1 MEYSLQDFIHR
12 VEQTTAGGPPLDRL
26 RAASVVAGELEEI
39 GDAGLGYFVDQAR
52 HAGHSWSEIGDA
64 LGVSK
69 QAAQQK
75 QSVRLSLGPNAPTFE
90 RLTPRA
96 RHVVEAAEQ
105 VARALGHQEIR
116 TSHLLLALYREP
128 DGVAAR
134 ILVAADLTAEQAE
147 AEVTSRTERGPGSPE
162 GQLGYTPRAVSAF
175 TAALASAVQLGHNYI
190 GTEHLLL
197 GLSSGSGVAASVL
210 QDRGLT
216 DQALLPKVKEMLSG
230 YSH

>member
-12 VEQTTAGGPPLDRL
+12 VEETAASGPPLDRL
-26 RAASVVAGELEEI
+26 RAASIVARDLEEI

-52 HAGHSWSEIGDA
+52 HAGHSWSEIGEA

-75 QSVRLSLGPNAPTFE
+75 QSVRLSLGLNAPTFE

-105 VARALGHQEIR
+105 VARSFGHEGIG
-116 TSHLLLALYREP
+116 TAHLLLALYKEP
-128 DGVAAR
+128 DGVAAQ
-134 ILVAADLTAEQAE
+134 ILVDGKLTAKHAE
-147 AEVTSRTERGPGSPE
+147 LEVTKRAEPGPGSPE
-162 GQLGYTPRAVSAF
+162 GPLGYTPRAVSAF
-175 TAALASAVQLGHNYI
+175 TAALAGAVQMGHNYI

-197 GLSSGSGVAASVL
+197 GLSSGNGVAAGVL
-210 QDRGLT
+210 QDHGFS
-216 DQALLPKVKEMLSG
+216 DAALVPKIREKLSS
-230 YSH
+230 YTN